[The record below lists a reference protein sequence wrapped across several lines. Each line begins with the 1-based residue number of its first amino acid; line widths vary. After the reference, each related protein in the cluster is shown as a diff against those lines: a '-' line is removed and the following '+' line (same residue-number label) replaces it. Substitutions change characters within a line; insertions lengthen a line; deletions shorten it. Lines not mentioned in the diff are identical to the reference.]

1 MNIFSN
7 KLKLMDLQHR
17 TIIRFPYAISGAE
30 VFGCLKIGQRHLV
43 REKDVNPVSDYLY
56 ESSTDSIIRISVQN
70 LKKYLPILNDKR
82 PSRKSI
88 NGKCFGF
95 DLFCDSDFQVLVR
108 PNLKTKYSPHRM
120 KLWVD
125 TITRYFDKLSTQ
137 FIVENTQIKLLEKIN
152 TDAKEN
158 TFEKM
163 STTVQED
170 EKELEDFGISE
181 SKLYGS

>member
-17 TIIRFPYAISGAE
+17 TITRFPYAIRGAK
-30 VFGCLKIGQRHLV
+30 VFGRLKIGQRHLV
-43 REKDVNPVSDYLY
+43 RERDINPVSDYLY
-56 ESSTDSIIRISVQN
+56 ESSTDSLIRISVQN
-70 LKKYLPILNDKR
+70 LKKYLPILNDKK
-82 PSRKSI
+82 PGRKST

-108 PNLKTKYSPHRM
+108 PTKKEKYSRYKM

-125 TITRYFDKLSTQ
+125 TITRYFDKLPTQ

-163 STTVQED
+163 STTVQQD
-170 EKELEDFGISE
+170 DKELDEFGVSE
-181 SKLYGS
+181 SKIYGS

>member
-17 TIIRFPYAISGAE
+17 TITRVPYAIRGAE

-70 LKKYLPILNDKR
+70 LKKYLPILNDKT
-82 PSRKSI
+82 PGRKSI

-108 PNLKTKYSPHRM
+108 PTKKEKYSKHKM

-125 TITRYFDKLSTQ
+125 TITRYFDKLPTQ

-170 EKELEDFGISE
+170 DKELEEYGVSE
-181 SKLYGS
+181 SRIYGS